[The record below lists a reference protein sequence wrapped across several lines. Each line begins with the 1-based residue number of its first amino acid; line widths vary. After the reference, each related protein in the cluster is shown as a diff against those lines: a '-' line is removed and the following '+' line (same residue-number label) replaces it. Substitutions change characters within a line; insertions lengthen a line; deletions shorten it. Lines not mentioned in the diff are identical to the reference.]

1 MKKFPAA
8 VAVTAALAASAAHA
22 QSSVTLYGLVDVGIA
37 YTNNVATTQNGL
49 PGHGSGRVALQS
61 GNISGSRFGLRGSED
76 LGGGLHAIFV
86 LENGFNVNNGALGQ
100 GGRMFGRQA
109 FVGLSTDQYGTLTM
123 GRQYDS
129 MVDYVSP
136 LSGTAGTFGDSG
148 FAHVYD
154 NDNLQHTVRF
164 SNSVKFASVDYSGFK
179 FGGMYA
185 FSNSTSF
192 AVDRAYSAGVS
203 YNSGPLRLA
212 AAYLQING
220 SAAASTPSG
229 TANQNVAADPS
240 EFKATAGGGNL
251 TADVQRTVGAGVGYT
266 FGPAAINFVYTH
278 SQYQNTSAFG
288 LNPASGS
295 THFDNYELNV
305 KYALTPALSLGLMDT
320 FTDGHLNGVSKSN
333 FSSDPKWN
341 QVNAIARYSLS
352 KRTEVY
358 GEAMYQHAIGSKNTA
373 VMYNAGGNSA
383 TSNQVMGAVGMLTRF

>member
-1 MKKFPAA
+1 MRKISFA
-8 VAVTAALAASAAHA
+8 VAGCAVFAASAAHA
-22 QSSVTLYGLVDVGIA
+22 QSSVTLYGLVDAGIA
-37 YTNNVATTQNGL
+37 FTNNVQNGA
-49 PGHGSGRVALQS
+49 PGHGSSRVALAS
-61 GNISGSRFGLRGSED
+61 GNISGSRFGMRGAED
-76 LGGGLHAIFV
+76 LGGGLKAIFV
-86 LENGFNVNNGALGQ
+86 LENGFNVNNGTLGQ

-109 FVGLSTDQYGTLTM
+109 FVGLSANNYGTVTM

-129 MVDYVSP
+129 MVDFVAP
-136 LSGTAGTFGDSG
+136 LSGTAGSFGDSG

-154 NDNLQHTVRF
+154 NDNLQHTVRL
-164 SNSVKFASVDYSGFK
+164 SNSVKFASNDYAGFK
-179 FGGMYA
+179 FGGVYA

-192 AVDRAYSAGVS
+192 AVDRAYSAGAS
-203 YNSGPLRLA
+203 YNNGPVRLA

-220 SAAASTPSG
+220 SAAASTPAG
-229 TANQNVAADPS
+229 AVNQNVAADPS
-240 EFKATAGGGNL
+240 EFKPTAGGGNL

-288 LNPASGS
+288 LTASNGS
-295 THFDNYELNV
+295 VRFDNYELNV

-333 FSSDPKWN
+333 IGTDPKWN

-352 KRTEVY
+352 KRTELY
-358 GEAMYQHAIGSKNTA
+358 AEAMYQHAIGNNNTA

>member
-1 MKKFPAA
+1 MKKISIA
-8 VAVTAALAASAAHA
+8 VAAGAAFAASAAHA
-22 QSSVTLYGLVDVGIA
+22 QSSVTLYGLVDAGIA
-37 YTNNVATTQNGL
+37 YTNNVQNGA
-49 PGHGSGRVALQS
+49 PGHGSARVALAS
-61 GNISGSRFGLRGSED
+61 GNISGSRFGLRGAED
-76 LGGGLHAIFV
+76 LGGGLKAIFV

-109 FVGLSTDQYGTLTM
+109 FVGLSSSRFGALTM

-129 MVDYVSP
+129 MVDFVAP

-154 NDNLQHTVRF
+154 NDNLQHSVRL
-164 SNSVKFASVDYSGFK
+164 SNAVKFTSNDYAGFK
-179 FGGMYA
+179 FGGVYA

-203 YNSGPLRLA
+203 YNNGPLRLA

-220 SAAASTPSG
+220 SGAASAPAGAT
-229 TANQNVAADPS
+229 NQNVAADPS
-240 EFKATAGGGNL
+240 EFKSTAGGGNL

-266 FGPAAINFVYTH
+266 FGPAAVNFVYTH

-288 LNPASGS
+288 LNPTSGS

>member
-1 MKKFPAA
+1 MKKISIA
-8 VAVTAALAASAAHA
+8 VAVCAASAASAANA
-22 QSSVTLYGLVDVGIA
+22 QSSVTLYGLIDAGIA
-37 YTNNVATTQNGL
+37 YTNNVQNGA
-49 PGHGSGRVALQS
+49 PGHGSARVALAS

-86 LENGFNVNNGALGQ
+86 LENGFNVNNGTLGQ

-109 FVGLSTDQYGTLTM
+109 FVGVSGDQYGTLTM

-129 MVDYVSP
+129 MVDFVSP
-136 LSGTAGTFGDSG
+136 LSGTAGTFGDAG

-164 SNSVKFASVDYSGFK
+164 SNSVKFASIDYAGFK

-192 AVDRAYSAGVS
+192 AVDRAYSAGAS
-203 YNSGPLRLA
+203 YNNGPLRFA

-220 SAAASTPSG
+220 SAAASSPAG

-240 EFKATAGGGNL
+240 EFKSTAGGGNL

-266 FGPAAINFVYTH
+266 FGPAAVNFVYTH

-333 FSSDPKWN
+333 VSSDPKWN

-358 GEAMYQHAIGSKNTA
+358 GEAMYQRAIGHNNVA
-373 VMYNAGGNSA
+373 ALYNAGGFSA
-383 TSNQVMGAVGMLTRF
+383 TGNQVMAAVGMLTRF

>member
-1 MKKFPAA
+1 MKKISIALA
-8 VAVTAALAASAAHA
+8 VSALAASAAHA
-22 QSSVTLYGLVDVGIA
+22 QSSVTLYGLIDAGIS
-37 YTNNVATTQNGL
+37 YTNNVQNGA
-49 PGHGSGRVALQS
+49 PSHGSSRVALGS

-109 FVGLSTDQYGTLTM
+109 YVGLSTDQYGTLTM

-154 NDNLQHTVRF
+154 NDNLQHSVRF
-164 SNSVKFASVDYSGFK
+164 SNSVKFASNNYAGFK

-192 AVDRAYSAGVS
+192 AVDRAYSAGAS
-203 YNSGPLRLA
+203 YNNGPLRFA

-220 SAAASTPSG
+220 SAAASSPAG
-229 TANQNVAADPS
+229 AVNQNVAADPS
-240 EFKATAGGGNL
+240 EFKSTAGGGNL
-251 TADVQRTVGAGVGYT
+251 TADVQRTVGTGIGYT
-266 FGPAAINFVYTH
+266 FGPAAVNFVYTH
-278 SQYQNTSAFG
+278 SQFQDTSAFG
-288 LNPASGS
+288 LGNGS
-295 THFDNYELNV
+295 VHFDNYELNV

-333 FSSDPKWN
+333 VSSDPKWN

-358 GEAMYQHAIGSKNTA
+358 AEAMYQRAIGQNNTA

-383 TSNQVMGAVGMLTRF
+383 TGNQVMGAVGMLARF

>member
-22 QSSVTLYGLVDVGIA
+22 QSSVTLYGLVDAGIA

-76 LGGGLHAIFV
+76 LGGGLHAIFT

-100 GGRMFGRQA
+100 GGRLFGRQA
-109 FVGLSTDQYGTLTM
+109 FVGLSTDQYGTLTL

-129 MVDYVSP
+129 MVDFVAP
-136 LSGTAGTFGDSG
+136 LSGTAGSFGDAG

-154 NDNLQHTVRF
+154 NDNLQHTVRL
-164 SNSVKFASVDYSGFK
+164 SNSVKFTSIDYAGFK
-179 FGGMYA
+179 FGGVYA

-192 AVDRAYSAGVS
+192 AVDRAYSAGAS
-203 YNSGPLRLA
+203 YNNGPLRLA

-229 TANQNVAADPS
+229 AVNQNVAADPS
-240 EFKATAGGGNL
+240 EFKSTAGGGNL

-266 FGPAAINFVYTH
+266 FGPAAVNFVYTH
-278 SQYQNTSAFG
+278 SQYQNTNAFG
-288 LNPASGS
+288 LTAASGS

-305 KYALTPALSLGLMDT
+305 KYALTPALNLGLMDT
-320 FTDGHLNGVSKSN
+320 FTDGHLNGTSKTN
-333 FSSDPKWN
+333 IGTDPKWN

-358 GEAMYQHAIGSKNTA
+358 GEAMYQHAIGNNNVA
-373 VMYNAGGNSA
+373 VMYNAGGFSG